1 LLRFY
6 AIISRLG
13 VCRGAIVVALVAA
26 GVLVGAAPAPA
37 RVPLRGVAVQS
48 LWAQFPD
55 GDIDRDLDLARAAGS
70 TVVKV
75 DIAWASLEVKGK
87 GEISQWYLQRMDRF
101 VAGARARGMKV
112 IATLWASPC
121 WASSA
126 PVELKRGCTQDWNQD
141 TVVYP
146 PSNPADYGDIARW
159 VTSRYGNAL
168 AALEIWNEP
177 NLDVDLYW
185 KTGDKAGEYARLV
198 RAAYAPAKAGNRVVS
213 VLMGSLVRA
222 DKSFLQ
228 LLYADGVKGYFDG
241 VSIHSYGVELTPQK
255 LDPFR
260 AAQAKARDKTG
271 IWITEWGEPTGTST
285 QWSVSERTQAQTITR
300 GMATLD
306 RLSYVRGATLYGLRD
321 IGTDPSSME
330 QNFGVLRNDY
340 TPKLGW
346 PALQAA
352 LRSRPR
358 TSPRC
363 RTSSRSRGARPRSRS
378 RLRSCRAK
386 ARSRRR

>member
-1 LLRFY
+1 M
-6 AIISRLG
+6 
-13 VCRGAIVVALVAA
+13 VVALAMA
-26 GVLVGAAPAPA
+26 GMLLGAAPASA

-55 GDIDRDLDLARAAGS
+55 SDIERDLDLARAAGS
-70 TVVKV
+70 TVVKA
-75 DIAWASLEVKGK
+75 DFAWASLEVKGK
-87 GEISQWYLQRMDRF
+87 GDISQWYLQRMDRF

-112 IATLWASPC
+112 IATLFGSPC

-126 PVELKRGCTQDWNQD
+126 PAELKRGCTQDWNQD

-159 VTSRYGNAL
+159 VTSRYGDQL

-185 KTGDKAGEYARLV
+185 KTSDKAGEYAKLV
-198 RAAYAPAKAGNRVVS
+198 RAAYAPAKAGNRTVS
-213 VLMGSLVRA
+213 VLIGSLVRA
-222 DKSFLQ
+222 DISFLR

-241 VSIHSYGVELTPQK
+241 VSVHSYGVELTAKK
-255 LDPFR
+255 LNPFH
-260 AAQAKARDKTG
+260 AVQVKAGDRTG
-271 IWITEWGEPTGTST
+271 IWITEWGEPTGTAS
-285 QWSVSERTQAQTITR
+285 QWSVSEPIQARTITQ
-300 GMATLD
+300 GMATID

-321 IGTDPSSME
+321 TGTDPSNME

-352 LRSRPR
+352 LRSRVAA
-358 TSPRC
+358 RC
-363 RTSSRSRGARPRSRS
+363 RASSRRRSARPQSR
-378 RLRSCRAK
+378 RSCRSVP
-386 ARSRRR
+386 RTRRRR